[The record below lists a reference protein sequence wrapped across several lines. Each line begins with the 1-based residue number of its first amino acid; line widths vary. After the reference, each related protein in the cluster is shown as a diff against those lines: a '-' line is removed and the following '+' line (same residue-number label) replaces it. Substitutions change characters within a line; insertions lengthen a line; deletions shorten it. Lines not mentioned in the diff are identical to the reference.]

1 MAPEMLQK
9 NEISLSADIYSF
21 AIIMWQ
27 LKERKYPYEE
37 IDNNDI
43 IVYNVVKNGLRPNTV
58 LDEFVVSSPVTED
71 VSLFAITS
79 DLN

>member
-1 MAPEMLQK
+1 MLQK